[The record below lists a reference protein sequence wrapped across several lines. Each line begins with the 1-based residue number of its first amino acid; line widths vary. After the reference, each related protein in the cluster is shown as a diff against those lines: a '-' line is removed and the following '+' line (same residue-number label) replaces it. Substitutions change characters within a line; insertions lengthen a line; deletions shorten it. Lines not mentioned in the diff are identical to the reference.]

1 MADTPTLPPLLAY
14 IHWPFCAAI
23 CPYCDFNVYADKGG
37 KNSGA
42 VTLTDWQAA
51 YDANIAH
58 QAGLTERREI
68 ESVFF
73 GGGTPALMPPKLLGA
88 ILESLNKHFGLAQ
101 AVEVSLEAN
110 PDGFTRAAA
119 QDFKAAGV
127 TRLSLGVQALDD
139 AALKFLGR
147 THSAAE
153 AVAAFAMAQKTFDKT
168 SFDLIYARPEQ
179 SAAGWRAELTQAL
192 ALQPHHVSAYQLTL
206 EKGTAFY
213 RRFEKGALV
222 PPDEETQIALFDVTR
237 NLCTAA
243 GLRQYEISNFAK
255 AGYACQH
262 NIKSWH
268 GADYLGIGAGAHGRL
283 MVKMAAKMAAGET
296 RFALVNEKNPQDWLA
311 ATQTKSGGLAVC
323 EEMSAQARRDEAVL
337 FGLRLADGVPL
348 KNLETHGAALPK
360 EKIAFLQ
367 KHGLLQN
374 KKDILAA
381 TPKGQY
387 VLDALAGD
395 LLG

>member
-1 MADTPTLPPLLAY
+1 MANPPPLLAY
-14 IHWPFCAAI
+14 IHWPFCAAL

-37 KNSGA
+37 KNSGR
-42 VTLTDWQAA
+42 VGRGDWQAA
-51 YDANIAH
+51 YEANIAH
-58 QAGLTERREI
+58 QAKLAGLTERRDI

-73 GGGTPALMPPKLLGA
+73 GGGTPSLMPPKLLAA
-88 ILESLNKHFGLAQ
+88 ILASLDKHFGLAQ
-101 AVEVSLEAN
+101 AAEVSLEAN
-110 PDGFTRAAA
+110 PDGFTLAAA
-119 QDFKAAGV
+119 KDFKAAGV

-147 THSAAE
+147 THSAAQ
-153 AVAAFAMAQKTFDKT
+153 AQAAFEIAQSVFDKS
-168 SFDLIYARPEQ
+168 SFDLIYARPDQ
-179 SAAGWRAELTQAL
+179 SVAAWRAELRAAL
-192 ALQPHHVSAYQLTL
+192 ALQPCHISAYQLTL

-213 RRFEKGALV
+213 RHFEKGRLV

-237 NLCTAA
+237 DLCAAA

-255 AGYACQH
+255 AGHECQH
-262 NIKSWH
+262 NMKSWH
-268 GADYLGIGAGAHGRL
+268 GADYLGLGAGAHGRL
-283 MVKMAAKMAAGET
+283 MAGDKK
-296 RFALVNEKNPQDWLA
+296 RYALVNEKNPQDWLA
-311 ATQTKSGGLAVC
+311 ATKTKSGGLAVC

-348 KNLETHGAALPK
+348 KNLETHGAALPRD
-360 EKIAFLQ
+360 KIAFLQ

-374 KKDILAA
+374 KKDVLAA

>member
-1 MADTPTLPPLLAY
+1 MADAPTLPPLLAY

-42 VTLTDWQAA
+42 VALGDWQAA

-58 QAGLTERREI
+58 QAKLAGLAERRDI

-73 GGGTPALMPPKLLGA
+73 GGGTPSLMPPKLLGA
-88 ILESLNKHFGLAQ
+88 ILESLNKHFGLARD
-101 AVEVSLEAN
+101 VEISLEAN
-110 PDGFTRAAA
+110 PDGFTKTRAE
-119 QDFKAAGV
+119 DFKAAGV
-127 TRLSLGVQALDD
+127 GRLSLGVQALDD

-147 THSAAE
+147 THSAAQ
-153 AVAAFAMAQKTFDKT
+153 AAAAFEIAQSVFDKS

-283 MVKMAAKMAAGET
+283 TAAGET

-323 EEMSAQARRDEAVL
+323 EAMSAQARRDEAVL

-348 KNLETHGAALPK
+348 KNLEKHGVALPK

-395 LLG
+395 LLA